1 MNYSNLNK
9 FVQQAPEN
17 LIRTFSDEISSVE
30 GLLRFNIGEPD
41 FATPEIVKNAAKAS
55 IDADQSFYTHSRG
68 LVELREAIRAY
79 LQRKYDLT
87 YRVEDQIIVTS
98 GATEALYL
106 ALMGIVNPGEKVV
119 IVEPNYV
126 IYNSHIALTGSIPV
140 SIDVSDTQFKLTPQ
154 QLDRVLN
161 EHPTTKAII
170 FNHPTNPTGVTY
182 TGDEIEALSKVITKH
197 NLYVISDEVYSEFT
211 YTHHH
216 VSMAQFIPE
225 RTLLVNGT
233 SKSHAMT
240 GWRSAFLAGPAELLN
255 VIYPLHQAVVTAPT
269 TQVQYASIVAY
280 NDGDEAITAMYESYR
295 ERRDF
300 IYQGLNKL
308 GFESLYPDAAFYL
321 FTKVPDW
328 YDGDDYAF
336 CLDLAHQDKIAV
348 TPGQIFGAAGKGY
361 FRTSYVSSLE
371 NLAEYLKRIESF
383 RKNYTN

>member
-1 MNYSNLNK
+1 MDYSNLNK
-9 FVQQAPEN
+9 LVQQAPEN
-17 LIRTFSDEISSVE
+17 LIRTFSDEIANIE
-30 GLLRFNIGEPD
+30 DLLFFNIGEPD
-41 FATPEIVKNAAKAS
+41 FATPEVVKEAAKAS

-68 LVELREAIRAY
+68 LVELREAIRNY

-106 ALMGIVNPGEKVV
+106 ALMGITNPGEEVV
-119 IVEPNYV
+119 VVEPNYV
-126 IYNSHIALTGSIPV
+126 IYNTHIALTGAIPV
-140 SIDVSDTQFKLTPQ
+140 SIDVSTTQFKLTPE
-154 QLDRVLN
+154 QLDTTLTN
-161 EHPTTKAII
+161 HPNTKALI

-182 TGDEIEALSKVITKH
+182 TGEEIEALSKIIKKH

-240 GWRSAFLAGPAELLN
+240 GWRSAFLTGPAELLD
-255 VIYPLHQAVVTAPT
+255 VIYPLHQAVITAPT

-280 NDGDEAITAMYESYR
+280 NEADDAIVSMYESYR
-295 ERRDF
+295 KRRDF
-300 IYQGLNKL
+300 IYNGLNEL
-308 GFESLYPDAAFYL
+308 GFDSLYPDAAFYL

-328 YDGDDYAF
+328 FDGDDYEF
-336 CLDLAHQDKIAV
+336 CLVLAQQAKIAV
-348 TPGQIFGAAGKGY
+348 TPGQIFGAAGRGY
-361 FRTSYVSSLE
+361 FRTSYVSSLD
-371 NLAEYLKRIESF
+371 NLAEYLKRIENF
-383 RKNYTN
+383 RKSYTN